1 MVINGGPGLAAL
13 EFADCLLDSPEFR
26 ENLNRH
32 EKELEKT
39 SQQIKRIIKEIKDLL
54 QAAKSELKC
63 LSVGWE
69 SRIIISKQSRA
80 QFYLHSSRA
89 LPRSIM

>member
-1 MVINGGPGLAAL
+1 MVINGGSGLAAL

-54 QAAKSELKC
+54 NAAKSE
-63 LSVGWE
+63 
-69 SRIIISKQSRA
+69 SRDAGDVIVDR
-80 QFYLHSSRA
+80 F
-89 LPRSIM
+89 IM